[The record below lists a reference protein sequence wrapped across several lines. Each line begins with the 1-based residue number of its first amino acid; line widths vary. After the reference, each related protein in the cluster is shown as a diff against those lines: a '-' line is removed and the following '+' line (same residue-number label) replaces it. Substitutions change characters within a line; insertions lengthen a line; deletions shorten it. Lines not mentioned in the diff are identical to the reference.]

1 MFNFDA
7 YVVVV
12 VIVAASL
19 WTLIGLARLNNAWRV
34 SQAETVGLRQQRTDD
49 AKALL
54 ASVEEI
60 MKLEA
65 ELKDTKQRANFVE
78 QARDIKKG
86 ELEKLVPPPPPSIY
100 VTSEFPPSS
109 RDRPWTALLRRTSA
123 KSSRKDEPSERYVL
137 VWAQDQTAAQGRA
150 QSALTGHPGF
160 AIDGVIRYS

>member
-7 YVVVV
+7 YVIVVA
-12 VIVAASL
+12 IVASSL

-34 SQAETVGLRQQRTDD
+34 SQVETAGLRQQKTDE

-54 ASVEEI
+54 ANVEEI

-65 ELKDTKQRANFVE
+65 ELKDTRQRANLVE
-78 QARDIKKG
+78 QARDIKKD
-86 ELEKLVPPPPPSIY
+86 ELEKLVPPPPPAVY

-109 RDRPWTALLRRTSA
+109 RDRPWTALLRRTAA

-137 VWAQDQTAAQGRA
+137 VWAQDQNAAQSRA
-150 QSALTGHPGF
+150 QSALAGHPGF
-160 AIDGVIRYS
+160 AIDGVIRYG